1 MREKVSKLAGS
12 THRSPARKEVSKVA
26 GDFKDIFGEDWR
38 PQEFGE
44 DGPKRPEGEPPH
56 APLNNDPNSL
66 FPDGVAGDY
75 TSETENRTP
84 RALNEKEVK
93 VMGVYQHMEPGL
105 QPQHFVLLRDNRGRK
120 VPIWVGQFEA
130 WSISYALED
139 ANYDR
144 PLTHDLMKILL
155 DKLGAGVDRI
165 IIDDLWQETFYAKI
179 TVIRPGG
186 EYVDIDARPSDAI
199 ALALR
204 VRAPIYMAESVL
216 ESTMHHE

>member
-1 MREKVSKLAGS
+1 
-12 THRSPARKEVSKVA
+12 VA

-38 PQEFGE
+38 PKEFGE
-44 DGPKRPEGEPPH
+44 GEPPQPEGEPFF
-56 APLNNDPNSL
+56 APPRNESASL
-66 FPDGVAGDY
+66 FPEEASGDY

-84 RALNEKEVK
+84 RSLNEKEVK
-93 VMGVYQHMEPGL
+93 VTGVFQHMEPGVA
-105 QPQHFVLLRDNRGRK
+105 PQHFVLLKDNRGRK

-130 WSISYALED
+130 WSISYALDD

-144 PLTHDLMKILL
+144 PLTHDLMKLLL

-179 TVIRPGG
+179 TLIRPGG

-204 VRAPIYMAESVL
+204 ERAPIYMAESVL
-216 ESTMHHE
+216 ESTIHQE